1 VLCILKLAPAVL
13 ALATVILSF
22 DTHPI
27 PIARL
32 VLWVR
37 GKGKGVVAYFLA
49 SNPSRMNGYLLS
61 TPPPIV
67 TSHRHHPSPPTVTTY
82 RHQPPSPPTVT
93 THRRHHP
100 LSRTILH
107 TGLPST
113 TYHSPYRVTLH
124 AEPLPFQ
131 VTSHNITPPQHT
143 IPTTYHSSI
152 T

>member
-1 VLCILKLAPAVL
+1 MLIPVFLFQRSTIPKTNQPPH
-13 ALATVILSF
+13 T
-22 DTHPI
+22 TH
-27 PIARL
+27 
-32 VLWVR
+32 
-37 GKGKGVVAYFLA
+37 VAYFLA

-82 RHQPPSPPTVT
+82 RHQPPSPPTAASNRHRPPSLPTVVT
-93 THRRHHP
+93 THCRHYP
-100 LSRTILH
+100 PSRTILH